1 MPKHYQYTIGDVPEN
16 IKTKH
21 AFRILRGKATTNY
34 GVADAIYYYWK
45 EYLQT
50 TCDFNKN
57 FILEALDA
65 YRRRT
70 GL

>member
-34 GVADAIYYYWK
+34 GVADAIYKHLKLSLDSMDTFTREFTMSHLKDY
-45 EYLQT
+45 
-50 TCDFNKN
+50 
-57 FILEALDA
+57 EA
-65 YRRRT
+65 RSKI
-70 GL
+70 